1 MTSRPSDSVRLLEEY
16 SQAHGASGH
25 EDAVRAIFLR
35 ELRGRRFTADGLGGV
50 LAAPAAEVAG
60 PRVVLTA
67 HMDEVGFLIHDITP
81 DGFHITAKGRR
92 YLAPLIKGED
102 YPPYK
107 DGLPQYVVLRNKPV
121 RRKLKTR
128 FVV

>member
-1 MTSRPSDSVRLLEEY
+1 MTHRPADAIRLLEEY

-60 PRVVLTA
+60 PRV
-67 HMDEVGFLIHDITP
+67 
-81 DGFHITAKGRR
+81 DGVK
-92 YLAPLIKGED
+92 
-102 YPPYK
+102 
-107 DGLPQYVVLRNKPV
+107 
-121 RRKLKTR
+121 
-128 FVV
+128 